1 MRSPRRPNS
10 PFTRP
15 DSPRNAGAALLRR
28 LVGRSAVLA
37 DVCLIF
43 PAIVGAA
50 GSTAQAS
57 VGMVN
62 PPLVRDVFAH
72 PSITDTPAEQ
82 AVRRLVM
89 DELARL
95 SGQAE
100 PYVGTTVT
108 TSSGEVGTT
117 ALVEAEKTAP
127 AAVQRAAWAAR
138 LRAAAT
144 SLPRVTGTV
153 GLVVGAGALGYT
165 IGTGLNKMFFH
176 INQPVGLS
184 STNVGNPDRLDYRLG
199 ATTTDSCALNG
210 NAWMPGPTP
219 LIATAATVTT
229 PELGVSTGGCSPGRT
244 VALGNGVWAIHYTAG
259 RNGGYFFYDG
269 VNPSHS
275 GFSCPN
281 DQGMVGAVV
290 LGSDGGVCEYG
301 FSMWTLADADPST
314 PHAYD
319 SAADG
324 TVDPTRQL
332 GALPA
337 PTETTVTDAVND
349 PASTPWVDKIDDE
362 LHPDGFPVT
371 VPAPVADEIYPD
383 YLDRLQAL
391 GLDGQ
396 ITQATGSDIDTS
408 KAAKA
413 VLSVDPTAGTS
424 VSPGTT
430 VDVVANPDVLPEPPP
445 ATATIP
451 SCDRKT
457 YEECSA
463 ALEAN
468 GFKTHHKVTLDF
480 DTADLDA
487 PADHVVSLVPATG
500 GQEAVT
506 TDIAVKTNPG
516 ADQMPVVVP
525 NFDAG
530 PGEDFA
536 SYAQK
541 LQTLGLVGDETFVP
555 APADGDVVNA
565 DAHPGT
571 RVHQGDHIQVSVN
584 TQPNPLDDPNGPS
597 TDTGDNRCDLGNQG
611 NDEDPNPAAGQ
622 PGPPLNQALYEPV
635 AHFSRATGAVNPDG
649 SPEMV
654 PVDLLMGYTKDVRPN
669 PRRWTGWGYRKIYAK
684 HGWTADDVAAT
695 EDALTHFPVPDP
707 ASPENLTYIGAEYDA
722 PATPGMKCVRVVGVL
737 TAKTAFETV
746 PRQILTSYGQPV
758 KLPTP

>member
-1 MRSPRRPNS
+1 MDGVLPGGRFCARAPPPRRTRSHCWPSALSCEIQTGRLSDCSAVLSKASVAVLDSGGATTATALVRGHAATCVGSSLQREEVLRLLGSKAVRIRARSPRRSNS
-10 PFTRP
+10 LSVRP
-15 DSPRNAGAALLRR
+15 GSFRNAGAALTRA
-28 LVGRSAVLA
+28 LVARSAVLVS
-37 DVCLIF
+37 VC
-43 PAIVGAA
+43 VGVLVVAATA
-50 GSTAQAS
+50 GSTAEAS

-184 STNVGNPDRLDYRLG
+184 STNVGNLDRLDYRLG

-210 NAWMPGPTP
+210 NAWMPGSSP
-219 LIATAATVTT
+219 LIATAATVVT
-229 PELGVSTGGCSPGRT
+229 PELGISTGGCAPGRT
-244 VALGNGVWAIHYTAG
+244 VALGNGAWAMHYTAG

-275 GFSCPN
+275 GFNCPS
-281 DQGMVGAVV
+281 DQGMVGSIV

-319 SAADG
+319 SATDG

-371 VPAPVADEIYPD
+371 VPAPAEDELYPD
-383 YLDRLQAL
+383 YLNGLEAL
-391 GLDGQ
+391 GLDGHV
-396 ITQATGSDIDTS
+396 TQATGAAIDTN

-413 VLSVDPTAGTS
+413 VLTVDPEAGTG

-430 VDVVANPDVLPEPPP
+430 IEVLANPDVLPEPPP
-445 ATATIP
+445 TTAT
-451 SCDRKT
+451 
-457 YEECSA
+457 
-463 ALEAN
+463 
-468 GFKTHHKVTLDF
+468 
-480 DTADLDA
+480 
-487 PADHVVSLVPATG
+487 VP
-500 GQEAVT
+500 
-506 TDIAVKTNPG
+506 
-516 ADQMPVVVP
+516 
-525 NFDAG
+525 
-530 PGEDFA
+530 
-536 SYAQK
+536 
-541 LQTLGLVGDETFVP
+541 
-555 APADGDVVNA
+555 
-565 DAHPGT
+565 
-571 RVHQGDHIQVSVN
+571 
-584 TQPNPLDDPNGPS
+584 
-597 TDTGDNRCDLGNQG
+597 
-611 NDEDPNPAAGQ
+611 
-622 PGPPLNQALYEPV
+622 
-635 AHFSRATGAVNPDG
+635 
-649 SPEMV
+649 
-654 PVDLLMGYTKDVRPN
+654 
-669 PRRWTGWGYRKIYAK
+669 
-684 HGWTADDVAAT
+684 
-695 EDALTHFPVPDP
+695 
-707 ASPENLTYIGAEYDA
+707 
-722 PATPGMKCVRVVGVL
+722 
-737 TAKTAFETV
+737 
-746 PRQILTSYGQPV
+746 
-758 KLPTP
+758 